1 MGICRRLLSTTS
13 SETAI
18 LCARCF
24 GITQGGQCATK
35 EQQDTQYQH
44 HPPPDSEQFLILSGP
59 LIISASGR
67 PRAPPVS
74 SLRGSIG
81 SGQGRKPTLLYAL
94 AGASTSATSARA
106 EPCAGLARIAHLRTH
121 RLLGGKG
128 AYYAMPPAR
137 SQAFAKAHPR
147 LQDAAY

>member
-24 GITQGGQCATK
+24 GVTQGGLCATK

-106 EPCAGLARIAHLRTH
+106 EPCAGLACIAHLRTQAA
-121 RLLGGKG
+121 RGEG